1 MSRRA
6 RARREAMEAKLLAL
20 CPTDETDD
28 MDWEDA
34 DYDSLAVYREAEST
48 DQTID
53 AYGRTELPSA
63 CLARPAV

>member
-34 DYDSLAVYREAEST
+34 DFDSLAVYREAEN
-48 DQTID
+48 
-53 AYGRTELPSA
+53 TESEVTHECSA
-63 CLARPAV
+63 

>member
-34 DYDSLAVYREAEST
+34 DFDSLAVYREAEN
-48 DQTID
+48 
-53 AYGRTELPSA
+53 TESEVANECSA
-63 CLARPAV
+63 

>member
-6 RARREAMEAKLLAL
+6 RQRREAIESKYVAMHS
-20 CPTDETDD
+20 DDTDD

-48 DQTID
+48 DQPID
-53 AYGRTELPSA
+53 HSGRTELPSA
-63 CLARPAV
+63 CLARLAV

>member
-28 MDWEDA
+28 MDWYDA
-34 DYDSLAVYREAEST
+34 DHESLAVYREAEN
-48 DQTID
+48 
-53 AYGRTELPSA
+53 TESEVTHECSA
-63 CLARPAV
+63 

>member
-6 RARREAMEAKLLAL
+6 RARREAIEAKLLAL

-34 DYDSLAVYREAEST
+34 DYDSLRLYEEISEDSPATLES
-48 DQTID
+48 
-53 AYGRTELPSA
+53 LS
-63 CLARPAV
+63 

>member
-34 DYDSLAVYREAEST
+34 DFDSLAVYREAEN
-48 DQTID
+48 
-53 AYGRTELPSA
+53 TESEVTHE
-63 CLARPAV
+63 RNH

>member
-20 CPTDETDD
+20 CQTDETDD

-34 DYDSLAVYREAEST
+34 DFDSLAVYREAEN
-48 DQTID
+48 
-53 AYGRTELPSA
+53 TESEVTHEFGA
-63 CLARPAV
+63 

>member
-28 MDWEDA
+28 MDWYDA
-34 DYDSLAVYREAEST
+34 DHESLAVYREAEN
-48 DQTID
+48 
-53 AYGRTELPSA
+53 TESEVTHE
-63 CLARPAV
+63 RNH

>member
-6 RARREAMEAKLLAL
+6 RARREAMEAKLIAL

-34 DYDSLAVYREAEST
+34 DFDSLAVYREAEN
-48 DQTID
+48 
-53 AYGRTELPSA
+53 TESEVTHECSA
-63 CLARPAV
+63 

>member
-6 RARREAMEAKLLAL
+6 RQRQAAMESKYAAMQS
-20 CPTDETDD
+20 DDDTDD

-48 DQTID
+48 ESEVTH
-53 AYGRTELPSA
+53 ECSA
-63 CLARPAV
+63 